1 MNKIIRFIMS
11 VLVLLVMVQS
21 VFSQSP
27 KRTVNVGYFEGGD
40 YFLHKTIMGEL
51 RKHLENM
58 SSEEYEIVFDPFGYR
73 TAEWNA
79 APWPGTWPG

>member
-1 MNKIIRFIMS
+1 MNYCLFYLIISGVAKNSINIVRDFEMNKIIRFIMS

-58 SSEEYEIVFDPFGYR
+58 
-73 TAEWNA
+73 
-79 APWPGTWPG
+79 